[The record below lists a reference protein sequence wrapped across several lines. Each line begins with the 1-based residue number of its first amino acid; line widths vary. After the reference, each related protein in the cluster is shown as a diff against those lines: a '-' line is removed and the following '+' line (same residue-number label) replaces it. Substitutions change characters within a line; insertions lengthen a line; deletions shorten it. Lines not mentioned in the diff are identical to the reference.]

1 MVISYLAS
9 NPDTSMGTGR
19 SLSDTISAVR
29 RKHGFIQQ
37 IILLLLSLPMMA
49 LADSDPHLTATQLKQ
64 LRGRIDTIQIQID
77 QLRGQRQQSERVLRE
92 TERRI
97 SVLGSSIR
105 QLGRRIVRQ
114 RKDLQ
119 RIQQQIAEQSGRL
132 NGNQDALKQQ
142 VRAAYISGQEAY
154 LKLIL
159 SQRDPQRMGRMLV
172 YYDYLN
178 HARVEEIDGLQTT
191 LQKLA
196 DLNRRK
202 QETQNELQASLQ
214 KKERDK
220 RTMEVSQQQRQTL
233 LSQLALRLEDKEVE
247 LAQLKEDE
255 QRLHTLLNDLNQAL
269 SDIPAIPKQL
279 QAFERLKGQL
289 NWPVSGKLEA
299 RYGTQRSR
307 GLRWKG
313 VLLDASKDNQV
324 RVVSHGRIA
333 FSDWLRGYGLLTIVD
348 HGNGYMSLYGQNHSL
363 YKKAGDWVERGEIIA
378 EAGDKGGEQ
387 PRLYFEI
394 RHRGK
399 PVNPQRW
406 CRR

>member
-1 MVISYLAS
+1 MATSYSPLT
-9 NPDTSMGTGR
+9 PDTCIGTGSSR
-19 SLSDTISAVR
+19 PDIMAAVSR
-29 RKHGFIQQ
+29 ANGFIQLFT
-37 IILLLLSLPMMA
+37 LLLFALPM
-49 LADSDPHLTATQLKQ
+49 LVVADSDPHLTAEQLKQ
-64 LRGRIDTIQIQID
+64 LRGHINTIQSQID
-77 QLRGQRQQSERVLRE
+77 QLRGQRLQAERDLRD

-97 SVLGSSIR
+97 SVLGTSIR
-105 QLGRRIVRQ
+105 QLGRRITRQ
-114 RKDLQ
+114 RKDLVN
-119 RIQQQIAEQSGRL
+119 IQQEITQQSGRL
-132 NGNQDALKQQ
+132 HGNQDVLKQQ

-178 HARVEEIDGLQTT
+178 HARVEEIEGLQTT

-196 DLNRRK
+196 NLNRRK
-202 QETQNELQASLQ
+202 QATQKDLEQLLQRKAA
-214 KKERDK
+214 DK
-220 RTMEVSQQQRQTL
+220 TAMEVSQKRRQIL
-233 LSQLALRLEDKEVE
+233 LAQLALKLEDKEVE

-255 QRLHTLLNDLNQAL
+255 QRLHMLLNDLNSAL
-269 SDIPAIPKQL
+269 SDIPAVPKQL
-279 QAFERLKGQL
+279 QAFASLKGEL
-289 NWPVSGKLEA
+289 SWPVTGKLEA
-299 RYGTQRSR
+299 RFGTTRSR
-307 GLRWKG
+307 SLRWKG
-313 VLLDASKDNQV
+313 VLLDASKDKQV
-324 RVVSHGRIA
+324 RAVSHGRIA

-378 EAGDKGGEQ
+378 EAGDKGGEKPQ
-387 PRLYFEI
+387 LYFEI